1 MIQVIGRV
9 FAILEELSLDGEVSL
24 ESLARITGLNG
35 DALQYPAD
43 ADRTRLYPPFAQQPL

>member
-24 ESLARITGLNG
+24 ESLARITGLMRCQCG
-35 DALQYPAD
+35 VFM
-43 ADRTRLYPPFAQQPL
+43 R

>member
-24 ESLARITGLNG
+24 ETLANLTGLNRG
-35 DALQYPAD
+35 KLSATYYAH
-43 ADRTRLYPPFAQQPL
+43 